1 MSNMAH
7 LCTSQTTR
15 RGKKTGRYAS
25 FSLRTRL
32 RNCVSLL
39 FTCLRLVDIATSSHS
54 YLKFCLKFYVLL
66 FMHSYFI
73 MYLALA
79 VYILLELFL
88 LKNNNNNK
96 NPPNNG
102 LRSVQQLSPFVVG
115 RNEAQRKWGA
125 CSRPRVTQQNWNLN
139 QIGLRSWLLCPMV
152 SNPNNLSYPFLH
164 MGYFLFL

>member
-1 MSNMAH
+1 MYCQDTGKAIISRDPMYSGFNKIGQVCVRFSDSFPLLGCATPRVLPLSMSNMAH

-15 RGKKTGRYAS
+15 RGRKTGRYAS

-39 FTCLRLVDIATSSHS
+39 FTCLRLVDIAASSHS
-54 YLKFCLKFYVLL
+54 CLKFCLKFYVLL

-73 MYLALA
+73 MYLALE

-96 NPPNNG
+96 N
-102 LRSVQQLSPFVVG
+102 LS
-115 RNEAQRKWGA
+115 
-125 CSRPRVTQQNWNLN
+125 
-139 QIGLRSWLLCPMV
+139 
-152 SNPNNLSYPFLH
+152 
-164 MGYFLFL
+164 